1 MRQVKSLERIPRMP
15 ETSRHER
22 RQFMKPWDI
31 EGKWSISHFGWVDE
45 IRKDMPNLPKKVT
58 IRDVT
63 FREGDDCVGYRVSV
77 DDKLEMLRLAVEMG
91 IEEIDVGGPSMH
103 VHQYEFSKAAANSG
117 IKVRK
122 SARFFANNT
131 KDYKRD
137 IDICVEAGCD
147 NFRIILMYLNEQTIY
162 DQLKAFPG
170 MVEHIHSYNQTISF
184 GMSDIPRA
192 SMELINKVYTEGIA
206 AGADKAGVYDTFGVA
221 NVPTIKYITRK
232 IREIIPP
239 EMKIKTHCHNTFGLA
254 VANSL
259 ACVEGGANEVDT
271 VINGYGD
278 EAGNA
283 SLEEVAV
290 ALEALYGIDTGLN
303 LNLLNE
309 YSKMAVEKGRVAIQ
323 PHKAIVGENAFLRP
337 MYIWAGIDMAKESWM
352 LHEPLSPELV
362 GTESTVVFGPE
373 GSLDDAPIEKK
384 LEELKIPYTPQ
395 DVVRVRQT
403 VESMLSEEHTCKVR
417 RPYVSEKEFEDVLRK
432 VMGTGA

>member
-1 MRQVKSLERIPRMP
+1 
-15 ETSRHER
+15 
-22 RQFMKPWDI
+22 MKPWNI
-31 EGKWSISHFGWVDE
+31 EGKWSVSHFGWAEDV
-45 IRKDMPNLPKKVT
+45 RKEMPLLPKKVG

-63 FREGDDCVGYRVSV
+63 FREGDDCVGYRVSI
-77 DDKLEMLRLAVEMG
+77 DDKLEMLGLAVEMG
-91 IEEIDVGGPSMH
+91 IKEIDIGGPSMH
-103 VHQYEFSKAAANSG
+103 VHQYEFGKAVTKSG

-122 SARFFANNT
+122 TGRFFANNT

-137 IDICVEAGCD
+137 VDMCIEAGSD

-162 DQLKAFPG
+162 DQLRVFPA
-170 MVEHIHSYNQTISF
+170 MVDYIHSYKKEICW

-192 SMELINKVYTEGIA
+192 SMALIKKVYTEAVA
-206 AGADKAGVYDTFGVA
+206 ASADKAGIFDTFGVG
-221 NVPTIKYITRK
+221 NVPTMKYITQK
-232 IREIIPP
+232 VREMIPP
-239 EMKIKTHCHNTFGLA
+239 KMNLMCHCHNTFGLA

-259 ACVEGGANEVDT
+259 ACVEGGANEVVG

-290 ALEALYGIDTGLN
+290 SLEALYGIDTGLN
-303 LNLLNE
+303 LNLLNK
-309 YSKMAVEKGRVAIQ
+309 YSKMAIEKGKVPIQ

-352 LHEPLSPELV
+352 LHEPLSPKLV

-384 LEELKIPYTPQ
+384 LKDLGIPYKPA
-395 DVVRVRQT
+395 DVVRVRKA
-403 VESMLSEEHTCKVR
+403 VETMLLKEHTVKIR
-417 RPYVSEKEFEDVLRK
+417 RRFVSELEFEDIVRK
-432 VMGTGA
+432 VVTKK

>member
-1 MRQVKSLERIPRMP
+1 
-15 ETSRHER
+15 
-22 RQFMKPWDI
+22 MKPWDI
-31 EGKWSISHFGWVDE
+31 EGKWSVSQFGWSEDV
-45 IRKDMPNLPKKVT
+45 RKEMPLLPKKVMM
-58 IRDVT
+58 RDVT
-63 FREGDDCVGYRVSV
+63 FREGDDCVGYRVTV

-103 VHQYEFSKAAANSG
+103 VHQYEFCKAVAKSG

-122 SARFFANNT
+122 TGRFFANNT

-137 IDICVEAGCD
+137 VDICVEAGSD

-162 DQLKAFPG
+162 DQLKVFPK
-170 MVEHIHSYNQTISF
+170 MVDYIHSFKKEICF

-192 SMELINKVYTEGIA
+192 SMALITKLHTEAVA
-206 AGADKAGVYDTFGVA
+206 AGADKAGVFDTFGVA
-221 NVPTIKYITRK
+221 NAATMKYITQKVRGM
-232 IREIIPP
+232 IPP
-239 EMKIKTHCHNTFGLA
+239 KMDLMCHCHNTFGLA

-259 ACVEGGANEVDT
+259 ACVEGGANEVDG

-283 SLEEVAV
+283 SLEECAV
-290 ALEALYGIDTGLN
+290 ALEALYGIDTGLK
-303 LNLLNE
+303 LNLFNK
-309 YSKMAVEKGRVAIQ
+309 YSKMAIEKGRIPIQ

-352 LHEPLSPELV
+352 LHEPLSSHMV

-384 LEELKIPYTPQ
+384 LKELGFPYTPA
-395 DVVRVRQT
+395 DVIRVRET
-403 VESMLSEEHTCKVR
+403 VEAMLLEEHTYKAR
-417 RPYVSEKEFEDVLRK
+417 RRYVSESEFEDVLRK
-432 VMGTGA
+432 VMAKK